1 MSWKNRREKNIM
13 LTLNDRLYGLYCQK
27 LSNAKDSFLEI
38 NCLYPLLDIGKDF
51 FFVKQLIF
59 LGDSIFLS
67 P

>member
-1 MSWKNRREKNIM
+1 M

-51 FFVKQLIF
+51 FFVKQMILKS
-59 LGDSIFLS
+59 DSIFLS

>member
-1 MSWKNRREKNIM
+1 M

-38 NCLYPLLDIGKDF
+38 NSLYPLLDIRKDF

>member
-51 FFVKQLIF
+51 FFVKQMILKS
-59 LGDSIFLS
+59 DSIFLS